1 MYPKGDIQYVYPNFF
16 ALEEVAQ
23 CLQKLWPHNNKVK
36 ARLWSQAGEWTSEA
50 AREQLE
56 FEPLRCHRR
65 GRSSRRNLLQGWLR
79 LPLPSKVWRLM
90 GSWAGLMEIE
100 GINCFEAVDRAGK
113 EKKGLD

>member
-1 MYPKGDIQYVYPNFF
+1 MYPKGDIQYIYPNFF

-56 FEPLRCHRR
+56 SEPLRCHRR